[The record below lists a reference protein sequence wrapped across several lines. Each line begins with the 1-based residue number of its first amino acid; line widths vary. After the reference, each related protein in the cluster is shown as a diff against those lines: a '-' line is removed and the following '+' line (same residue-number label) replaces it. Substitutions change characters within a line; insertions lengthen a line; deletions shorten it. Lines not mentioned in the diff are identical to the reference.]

1 MPEICTNVF
10 FIIKTCNFLK
20 RRQKRKNVF
29 TFMISGTV
37 GFRIAGLRFRIGLG
51 LLWLGPGLL
60 ELKLEI
66 GDTVRSGAPLLR
78 LWRSLPP
85 PARI

>member
-1 MPEICTNVF
+1 
-10 FIIKTCNFLK
+10 
-20 RRQKRKNVF
+20 
-29 TFMISGTV
+29 MISGTV

-66 GDTVRSGAPLLR
+66 GDTVRSGAANVCDGSVVSRRPGGR
-78 LWRSLPP
+78 CPGGKCHIFP
-85 PARI
+85 C